1 MKRIFRGPWLW
12 IVLAVVGVLL
22 ALQFLSSDGGYDEI
36 TTSKMTSYI
45 NSGEVSKI
53 TFVDGDQ
60 AIRATLDKGDKVS
73 ATWVS
78 GTQVDLV
85 ATAAGRE
92 VLQGEQ
98 HAHDGDDDPE
108 PGALEYALHKASLER
123 GLVELTTVQRA
134 SRTHRAVSIV
144 QPLSNSW

>member
-36 TTSKMTSYI
+36 TTSQMVPNI

-60 AIRATLDKGDKVS
+60 AIRATLDD
-73 ATWVS
+73 
-78 GTQVDLV
+78 
-85 ATAAGRE
+85 GR
-92 VLQGEQ
+92 
-98 HAHDGDDDPE
+98 A
-108 PGALEYALHKASLER
+108 R
-123 GLVELTTVQRA
+123 
-134 SRTHRAVSIV
+134 
-144 QPLSNSW
+144 